1 MAGRL
6 GSGSAVADVG
16 AITEKMLEPGP
27 MFADG
32 GLHLLS
38 LDAFQDISRG
48 QAKHEQAAIRIPAV
62 CRLPASYLPPRI
74 KPQKL

>member
-1 MAGRL
+1 
-6 GSGSAVADVG
+6 
-16 AITEKMLEPGP
+16 
-27 MFADG
+27 MFAEG

-48 QAKHEQAAIRIPAV
+48 QANHEQAAIRIPAV